1 MESGM
6 ELQVEHLCKSYRKK
20 EALKEVNF
28 KLEQGVYGLLGENGA
43 GKSTLMRILTTVDFP
58 TGGRVLY
65 NGKNIKQMDEDYR
78 DLVGYMPQD
87 YSVYPGF
94 TATDFLNYMGTLKG
108 IPADKLKAKI
118 PEVLEFVNLSDVAN
132 KKVRTFS
139 GGMKRRIGIAQA
151 ILNNPEILILDE
163 PTAGLDPKERI
174 RFSNIISNMAK
185 EKIILLSTHIVSD
198 IEAIANRLIIIHK
211 GEIMKTGNIDTM
223 VEDVA
228 GKVWEVIVT
237 QDRMNEINKER
248 AVIHIK
254 QAGKEVQVRFV
265 GEALSDFSCKSV
277 IPTLEDYYI
286 YVSMTLCQRKQKGVK

>member
-1 MESGM
+1 MKSGM
-6 ELQVEHLCKSYRKK
+6 ELQVAHLCKSYRKK
-20 EALKEVNF
+20 EALRDVNF
-28 KLEQGVYGLLGENGA
+28 TLEQGVYGLLGENGA

-58 TGGRVLY
+58 SSGSVLY
-65 NGKNIKQMDEDYR
+65 MGKNITQMDEDYR
-78 DLVGYMPQD
+78 DLLGYMPQD

-94 TATDFLNYMGTLKG
+94 TANDFLNYMGTLKG
-108 IPADKLKAKI
+108 IPADRLKAKI

-151 ILNNPEILILDE
+151 ILNDPKILILDE

-174 RFSNIISNMAK
+174 RFSNILSNMAK

-198 IEAIANRLIIIHK
+198 IEAIANRLIIINK
-211 GEIMKTGNIDTM
+211 GEITETGNIDTM
-223 VEDVA
+223 VEGVA
-228 GKVWEVIVT
+228 GKVWEATVT
-237 QDRMNEINKER
+237 QDRMNDVNKER

-265 GEALSDFSCKSV
+265 GEKLLDIPCKSV

-286 YVSMTLCQRKQKGVK
+286 YVSGKQKGVK

>member
-1 MESGM
+1 MEPRM
-6 ELQVEHLCKSYRKK
+6 ELEVTHLCKSYRKK
-20 EALKEVNF
+20 EALKDVNF

-58 TGGRVLY
+58 TSGSVLY
-65 NGKNIKQMDEDYR
+65 GGKNIIEINENYR
-78 DLVGYMPQD
+78 NLVGYMPQD
-87 YSVYPGF
+87 YSVYPSF

-108 IPADKLKAKI
+108 IPADKLKVKI

-132 KKVRTFS
+132 KKVWTFS

-151 ILNNPEILILDE
+151 ILNDPEILILDE

-174 RFSNIISNMAK
+174 RFSNILSNMAK

-198 IEAIANRLIIIHK
+198 IEAIANQLIVIRK
-211 GEIMKTGNIDTM
+211 GEITENGNIEQL
-223 VEDVA
+223 VEGAA
-228 GKVWEVIVT
+228 GKVWEATVG
-237 QDRMNEINKER
+237 QDMVNTISGER

-254 QAGKEVQVRFV
+254 QAGKDVQIRFV
-265 GEALSDFSCKSV
+265 GDQLPNIECRSV

-286 YVSMTLCQRKQKGVK
+286 FVNEKQKGVK

>member
-1 MESGM
+1 MKSRM

-20 EALKEVNF
+20 EALKDVNF

-58 TGGRVLY
+58 TGGSVLY
-65 NGKNIKQMDEDYR
+65 GGKNIARMDEDYR
-78 DLVGYMPQD
+78 NLVGYMPQD

-94 TATDFLNYMGTLKG
+94 TATDFLSYMGTLKG
-108 IPADKLKAKI
+108 IPADRLKVKI

-151 ILNNPEILILDE
+151 ILNDPEILILDE

-174 RFSNIISNMAK
+174 RFSNILSNMAK

-198 IEAIANRLIIIHK
+198 IEAIANQLIIIRK
-211 GEIMKTGNIDTM
+211 GEITETGNIDQL
-223 VEDVA
+223 VEGVA
-228 GKVWEVIVT
+228 GKVWEAVVG
-237 QDRMNEINKER
+237 QDMVNTVSNER

-254 QAGKEVQVRFV
+254 QAGKNVQVRFV
-265 GEALSDFSCKSV
+265 GDSLANIECRSV
-277 IPTLEDYYI
+277 MPTLEDYYI
-286 YVSMTLCQRKQKGVK
+286 YVNEKIKRSERI